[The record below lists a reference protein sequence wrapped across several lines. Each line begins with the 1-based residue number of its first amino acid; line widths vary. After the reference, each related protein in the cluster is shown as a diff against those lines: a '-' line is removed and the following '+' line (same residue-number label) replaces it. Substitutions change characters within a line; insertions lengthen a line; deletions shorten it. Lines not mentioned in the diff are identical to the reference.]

1 MSTLSTHFL
10 RNSTMAS
17 RTDLPPS
24 PKDLLIASH
33 DVLVLIF
40 KLFIAPVPVDT
51 PKTRFTRGGRKQLLN
66 LALTCKAFVDPALEC
81 LWSHLESLEP
91 LFKLHPGLK
100 TVGDSCVRPP
110 SIPRTVVCKG
120 TPGRKSRTGGRGRGG
135 PRWPKKKTL
144 TLSKNGRTG
153 RHSSRDCII
162 TPPIHCI
169 ENT

>member
-1 MSTLSTHFL
+1 MDKMPAAFVMNFPASQGLRSYSVESGLRSWGIRACRPYRHTFC

-17 RTDLPPS
+17 ITNLPTS

-40 KLFIAPVPVDT
+40 KLFIPPVPVDT

-100 TVGDSCVRPP
+100 KVGKSYVWS
-110 SIPRTVVCKG
+110 SIYIPDFMWLIVLRC
-120 TPGRKSRTGGRGRGG
+120 
-135 PRWPKKKTL
+135 
-144 TLSKNGRTG
+144 
-153 RHSSRDCII
+153 
-162 TPPIHCI
+162 
-169 ENT
+169 